1 VDEPG
6 LPLSELIDDFA
17 RSLRAQRKAPKT
29 VRAYTDAARKFA
41 KWTEDTRRS
50 PFVATVSKGDVEAFI
65 IDQLAAHTPAT
76 AAAYYRHLQQFWR
89 WVVSEGEIAVSP
101 MAGMS
106 PPKLPERPVPIY
118 EPDELRALLKAAEGQ
133 TFEARR
139 DTAIVHMF
147 IATGVRLAEM
157 AGMAVERLARDEQAV
172 LVIGK
177 GDRARWVPY
186 GDKAATALDRYLRL
200 RRRRAD
206 PESGPLWI
214 GQRGAITTSGITQ
227 MLRRL
232 GRRAGVADVRPHR
245 FRHTSAHR
253 AQVAGI
259 TESDLMEVFGWRSP
273 EMVRRYGSSARAER
287 ARAAFRRLDLEAD
300 L

>member
-1 VDEPG
+1 MQAVD
-6 LPLSELIDDFA
+6 
-17 RSLRAQRKAPKT
+17 KA
-29 VRAYTDAARKFA
+29 
-41 KWTEDTRRS
+41 
-50 PFVATVSKGDVEAFI
+50 DVEAFI
-65 IDQLAAHTPAT
+65 IDQLEVHTPAT

-89 WVVSEGEIAVSP
+89 WATAEGEIPVSP

-118 EPDELRALLKAAEGQ
+118 EPDELRALLRAADGT

-139 DTAIVHMF
+139 DTAMLHMF

-157 AGMAVERLARDEQAV
+157 AGMTVDRLARDEQAV

-186 GDKAATALDRYLRL
+186 GDKAATSLDRYLRV
-200 RRRRAD
+200 RRRH
-206 PESGPLWI
+206 PLGHLDALWV
-214 GQRGAITTSGITQ
+214 GQRGGITTSGITQ

-232 GRRAGVADVRPHR
+232 GRRAGVADTRPHR

-253 AQVAGI
+253 AQVQGI

-273 EMVRRYGSSARAER
+273 EMVRKYGSSARSER
-287 ARAAFRRLDLEAD
+287 ARANFRKLDLEAD

>member
-1 VDEPG
+1 
-6 LPLSELIDDFA
+6 
-17 RSLRAQRKAPKT
+17 
-29 VRAYTDAARKFA
+29 
-41 KWTEDTRRS
+41 
-50 PFVATVSKGDVEAFI
+50 
-65 IDQLAAHTPAT
+65 
-76 AAAYYRHLQQFWR
+76 
-89 WVVSEGEIAVSP
+89 
-101 MAGMS
+101 M
-106 PPKLPERPVPIY
+106 
-118 EPDELRALLKAAEGQ
+118 
-133 TFEARR
+133 
-139 DTAIVHMF
+139 HMF

-157 AGMAVERLARDEQAV
+157 AGMTVERLARDEQAV

-186 GDKAATALDRYLRL
+186 GDKAATSLDRYLRL

-214 GQRGAITTSGITQ
+214 SQRRVVLTTSGITQ

-273 EMVRRYGSSARAER
+273 EMVRKYGASARGER